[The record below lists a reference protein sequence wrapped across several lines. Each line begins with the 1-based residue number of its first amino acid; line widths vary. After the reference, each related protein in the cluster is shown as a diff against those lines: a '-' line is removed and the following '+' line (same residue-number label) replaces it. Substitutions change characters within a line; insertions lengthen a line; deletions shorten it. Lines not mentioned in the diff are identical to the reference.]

1 MNTAKNSAYQ
11 YQVGGSLAADDP
23 TYVVRQADQDLYD
36 GLKAGEFCYVLNSR
50 QMGKSSLRVRT
61 MQRLEAEGVSCA
73 AIDLTLIGSENV
85 TPAGWY
91 MGIFYDLV
99 RKFELSGQINR
110 RTWWKER
117 ELLSP
122 VQRLSEFF
130 EDVLLAEIRQNIVI
144 FIDEVDSVLSLDFS
158 TDDFFALIR
167 ACYNQRVDNP
177 EYKRLTF
184 CLLGVAT
191 PSDFIQDKNRT
202 PFNIGQAVEVC
213 GFELDEAEPLAA
225 GLACRSSNP
234 QAVLKEVLGWTGGQP
249 FLTQKLCQLVSN
261 SEFFIAFGYEMERV
275 EQWVRSHLIE
285 NWESQDNPEHLRTIR
300 DRILLNEQRTGILLG
315 LYQQILQCGEVAG
328 DNSPEQLELRLSG
341 LVVKQ
346 QGNLKAYNPIYEYVF
361 SLNWVDKELAKLRPY
376 SEAFTPWLASGG
388 KDSSRLLRGQAL
400 QDALTWAA
408 NKSLSEQD
416 YHFLADSQE
425 IDKREVQIALALK
438 EEESLI
444 LSEANEILTKAQQK
458 ANGRIRIGSVI
469 LTISLFVAIITAGL
483 TIQAF
488 QKVQEA
494 QEGTELE
501 AAGIRALQQFESIPP
516 RYEEGEIE
524 ALLSAMHIGQK
535 LKALV
540 KDRRPLKEYPA
551 TSPLLALQTILNE
564 IHEQNKFIGVNWFWS
579 VSFSPDGK
587 RIAIAGDQGI
597 VRLWTVSGQQL
608 AQWKAHQNTV
618 FSASFSSDGQRLV
631 TAGAD
636 GWVRI
641 WTLFGRKLGEWKAQH
656 EWIRSASLSP
666 DGQRLVTAGAD
677 GIVRLWTASGQQLAQ
692 WKAHQD
698 TILNISFNS
707 DGKRLT
713 TAGADGRVLIWTL
726 FGQQLAE
733 WKGNVSQFSPDKQQ
747 VAIAGDDGKL
757 SIWSI
762 SGKKLAEWKE
772 PIGRV
777 YNMSFSPDGQRIAIA
792 EENGTV
798 GLWTLSGQKLA
809 ELRGNLGR
817 IWSMSFSPD
826 GQRLITAGDDGS
838 LEHRGTLQIWDVA
851 EQMIEWKFKEPLNES
866 DSVSFSP
873 DGQLLAKA
881 GKDSTIQIWSLAGQQ
896 LVKWKT
902 HHNGYRGVIFSA
914 DGQRL
919 ATAADEGTVQLW
931 TLSGKQLAEWK
942 VQKSENDWVSDM
954 SFSQDGLHLVTVG
967 GGGMIRLWTLSG
979 QLLAEWKG
987 HRSRISSVSFSPD
1000 GQRIATSE
1008 GDTTQPNDGMVRLW
1022 TLSGRLLAE
1031 WKGYLGNVSSVS
1043 FSPDGQRIATAE
1055 GGGTVRIR
1063 TVSGQ
1068 LVAEGKRPQRGV
1080 GSISFSQDGQHL
1092 IALGKREV
1100 LTYYGEQILD
1110 PRYDNVVQLWTLS
1123 GQLLAEWRGNSYE
1136 ILSVSLSPDGQHL
1149 ATVSNDGTVRLLP
1162 VRGLDDLLA
1171 QGCNWLKDYLL
1182 THPEALKELEV
1193 CQNRFYS
1200 KGSSAHSRQTR

>member
-1 MNTAKNSAYQ
+1 MIAVQNSAYQ

-23 TYVVRQADQDLYD
+23 TYVVRQADQDLYE

-85 TPAGWY
+85 TSAGWY
-91 MGIFYDLV
+91 MGVFYDLV
-99 RKFELSGQINR
+99 RKFELSGKINR
-110 RTWWKER
+110 RNWWKER

-130 EDVLLAEIRQNIVI
+130 EDVLLAEICQNIVI
-144 FIDEVDSVLSLDFS
+144 FIDEVDSVLSLNFS
-158 TDDFFALIR
+158 TDDFFAFIR

-177 EYKRLTF
+177 AYKRLTF
-184 CLLGVAT
+184 ALLGVAT

-202 PFNIGQAVEVC
+202 PFNIGRAVELC
-213 GFELDEAEPLAA
+213 GFQLHEAQPLAM
-225 GLACRSSNP
+225 GLAARASNS
-234 QAVLKEVLGWTGGQP
+234 QAVLKEVLRWTGGQP
-249 FLTQKLCQLVSN
+249 FLTQKLCQFVSC
-261 SEFFIAFGYEMERV
+261 SESSIAVGEEAERV
-275 EQWVRSHLIE
+275 EQLVRSRIIE

-315 LYQQILQCGEVAG
+315 LYQQILQYGEVAG
-328 DNSPEQLELRLSG
+328 DNSPEQMELRLSG

-376 SEAFTPWLASGG
+376 SEAFTAWLASGG

-425 IDKREVQIALALK
+425 FDKREVQIALALK

-458 ANGRIRIGSVI
+458 ANSRIRIGSVI

-488 QKVQEA
+488 RKVQEA
-494 QEGTELE
+494 KEGTELE

-540 KDRRPLKEYPA
+540 KDGRPLKEYPA

-587 RIAIAGDQGI
+587 RIAIGEDNGI

-608 AQWKAHQNTV
+608 AQWKAHQDTV

-636 GWVRI
+636 GWVRS
-641 WTLFGRKLGEWKAQH
+641 WTLFGRKLGGWKAQH
-656 EWIRSASLSP
+656 EGIRSASLSP
-666 DGQRLVTAGAD
+666 DGQRLVTAGED

-713 TAGADGRVLIWTL
+713 TAGADGGVRIWTL
-726 FGQQLAE
+726 FGRQLTE
-733 WKGNVSQFSPDKQQ
+733 WKGKVSQFSPDKQQ

-757 SIWSI
+757 RIWSI

-772 PIGRV
+772 PIDRV
-777 YNMSFSPDGQRIAIA
+777 YKMSFSPDGQRIAIA
-792 EENGTV
+792 AENGTV
-798 GLWTLSGQKLA
+798 GLWTLSGQKLV
-809 ELRGNLGR
+809 ELKGHLGG
-817 IWSMSFSPD
+817 ISIMSFSPN
-826 GQRLITAGDDGS
+826 GHYLITAGNDES
-838 LEHRGTLQIWDVA
+838 LEHRGTLQIWDVS
-851 EQMIEWKFKEPLNES
+851 EQLTKWKFKEPLNES
-866 DSVSFSP
+866 DNVSFSP
-873 DGQLLAKA
+873 DGQRLARA
-881 GKDSTIQIWSLAGQQ
+881 GKDGTIEIWSLAGQQ

-902 HHNGYRGVIFSA
+902 HHNGYRRVIFSA

-942 VQKSENDWVSDM
+942 VKKSESDWVSDM
-954 SFSQDGLHLVTVG
+954 SFSPDGLHFVTVG

-979 QLLAEWKG
+979 QLIAEWKG

-1022 TLSGRLLAE
+1022 TLSGRQLAE

-1068 LVAEGKRPQRGV
+1068 LVSEGKRPQRGV

-1092 IALGKREV
+1092 IALGEREV
-1100 LTYYGEQILD
+1100 LTYYGEKFLD
-1110 PRYDNVVQLWTLS
+1110 RGYDNVVQLWTLS
-1123 GQLLAEWRGNSYE
+1123 GQLLAEWRGHSGE
-1136 ILSVSLSPDGQHL
+1136 ILRASLSPDGQRL
-1149 ATVSNDGTVRLLP
+1149 AIVSNDGTVRLLP
-1162 VRGLDDLLA
+1162 VKGLDDLLA
-1171 QGCNWLKDYLL
+1171 QGCNWLKGYFVI
-1182 THPEALKELEV
+1182 HPEALEKLKV
-1193 CQNRFYS
+1193 CKKMQ
-1200 KGSSAHSRQTR
+1200 